1 MAILTVNNISLSFGE
16 ESILEHVSFEL
27 QKGQRAGLVGVNGSG
42 KTSLFKVLTGEYAP
56 DSGSVT
62 LSRDAVLGYMEQH
75 VCRDLQRPAFDEVLS
90 VFTPLLRMERE
101 LEDVTALLAQQPQD
115 LDRLVLRQ
123 AELTERFQDAGGL
136 TFRSRARSALLGL
149 GFTQEQLFLPVGV
162 LSGGQKAKLQLAKML
177 LSGASLLLLDE
188 PTNHLDIQAVEWLE
202 DFLKSYNGAYL
213 VVSHDR
219 YFLDKVTEITLEM
232 DHKTIT
238 YYKGNYSRSL
248 ELRAEHR
255 LAMEREYEKTQRE
268 IHRIEGIIEQQRRW
282 NQARNYVTIA
292 SKQKQ
297 IDRLSATLEK
307 PQEDP
312 AAIRFQFHA
321 SRRSGDDVLLAQ
333 ELALSFGGEPLFQ
346 HASLDVK
353 RGERVFLIGPNG
365 CGKTTLLRLLL
376 GQLAP
381 SEGVVRLG
389 TGVELGYYEQSQQSL
404 HDGKTVM
411 DEIWDEHPQ
420 MTQTQVRNALAVF
433 LFAGEDVFKGV
444 GTLSGGERAR
454 VLLLKL
460 MLSKANLLLLD
471 EPTNHL
477 DITSREALEEALSGY
492 DGTLLVV
499 SHDRYLIN
507 KLADKV
513 VLLTPQGTR
522 TYLGNYDSYLE
533 AREKEQA
540 TGADVRLPLDQAR
553 RKPVRGRT
561 GQAALSPSARAGGPS
576 EATGAD
582 VYYPHDEAR
591 RFAAAPGRESTAEAL
606 RRELTAQAL
615 GYKERKARESE
626 LRKKRT
632 RLSRLEGE
640 IEENEERQGAL
651 EERLADP
658 EVAAD
663 YEEVTAISQELEQLR
678 QEGERLL
685 EEWATLSGELE
696 GE

>member
-90 VFTPLLRMERE
+90 VFAPLLRVERE

-346 HASLDVK
+346 HASLDIK

-381 SEGVVRLG
+381 SEGLVRLG

-433 LFAGEDVFKGV
+433 LFTGEDVFKGV

-522 TYLGNYDSYLE
+522 TYLGNYDAYLE
-533 AREKEQA
+533 EKEKEQA
-540 TGADVRLPLDQAR
+540 ADVRLPLDQAR
-553 RKPVRGRT
+553 P
-561 GQAALSPSARAGGPS
+561 L
-576 EATGAD
+576 
-582 VYYPHDEAR
+582 
-591 RFAAAPGRESTAEAL
+591 AAAPGRESSSPVTDREETAEAL
-606 RRELTAQAL
+606 RREETAGAL
-615 GYKERKARESE
+615 SYKERKARESE
-626 LRKKRT
+626 LRKKRGAL
-632 RLSRLEGE
+632 RRLEGA
-640 IEENEERQGAL
+640 IEENEERQRAL
-651 EERLADP
+651 EEQLQ
-658 EVAAD
+658 AAATD
-663 YEEVTAISQELEQLR
+663 YQRVTELSEELNQAR